1 LKNNLNQVEQLKGI
15 SSIMSLMFRS
25 IPQQISRRA
34 LAQSSQRRGGGGGAQ
49 ESQRRFFSSDK
60 MTQAE
65 RDQAIQDANDAMK
78 SYVETRLLAKQ
89 GKLKSKR
96 KQSETSKSE
105 TSIQLSLL
113 GALAI
118 AFVASPFLG
127 KKIATDKEFREAY
140 VPSWF
145 DFRVRSPES
154 AWTRQ
159 ELHDQVVKVEREMR
173 ERAIRGD
180 FAPEKLAAMKSGL
193 APRSDLSNE
202 DIAMAE
208 KFGWS
213 RIHPGVDPDDDDDDD
228 DDDDE

>member
-1 LKNNLNQVEQLKGI
+1 
-15 SSIMSLMFRS
+15 MSLLLLRS
-25 IPQQISRRA
+25 IPQQLSRRG
-34 LAQSSQRRGGGGGAQ
+34 STSQTTTLRLP
-49 ESQRRFFSSDK
+49 SRRFLSDNGSKK

-65 RDQAIQDANDAMK
+65 RDQAIQNANDAMK
-78 SYVETRLLAKQ
+78 GYAETRMLAKQ
-89 GKLKSKR
+89 GLLKSKR
-96 KQSETSKSE
+96 KQSEQSKSE
-105 TSIQLSLL
+105 NAIQMSLL

-127 KKIATDKEFREAY
+127 KKIATDKEFREKY

-154 AWTRQ
+154 AWSRQ
-159 ELHDQVVKVEREMR
+159 ELHEQVMSVEREMR

-180 FAPEKLAAMKSGL
+180 FAPEKLAAMKSEM
-193 APRSDLSNE
+193 APRSDLSSE

-213 RIHPGVDPDDDDDDD
+213 RIHPGVDPDDDE